1 MTSIRRSVDKALPV
15 LGIIVVLGAVLFLWC
30 GNLYIQLAVVMIG
43 IFLIEAG
50 IWQLAHPLLPSV
62 RKYRALRK
70 EVDDFIQLVRRLNAA
85 ALLRNS
91 GDSSGADGVAK
102 VRAEMIAAVERMVGY
117 AGQETDAPP
126 VSVS

>member
-1 MTSIRRSVDKALPV
+1 MTSIRRSVDKVLPV
-15 LGIIVVLGAVLFLWC
+15 LGIIVVLGAVLLLWC

-62 RKYRALRK
+62 RKYRALRT

-85 ALLRNS
+85 AVVRES
-91 GDSSGADGVAK
+91 GAADGVAG
-102 VRAEMIAAVERMVGY
+102 VAAVRQEMLNAIDRMVDY
-117 AGQETDAPP
+117 AGKETATRP
-126 VSVS
+126 VSTP